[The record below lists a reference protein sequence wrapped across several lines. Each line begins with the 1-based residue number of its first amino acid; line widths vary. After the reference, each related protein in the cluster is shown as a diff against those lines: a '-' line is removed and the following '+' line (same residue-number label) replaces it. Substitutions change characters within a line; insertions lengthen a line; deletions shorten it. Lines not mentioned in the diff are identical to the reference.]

1 VIVNVKGHGK
11 IKFPDSM
18 SESEVRSVL
27 KQFETPKDNTLP
39 KLLATFEK
47 LLKQKP
53 QVVTEQ
59 KIVEVEKQV
68 IVKVP
73 DTKIVEVDRIV
84 EVQAEAVNWI
94 FSIKRDDDGISQVI
108 AEPFD
113 NG

>member
-1 VIVNVKGHGK
+1 MIVNVKGHGK

-18 SESEVRSVL
+18 SESEIRSVL
-27 KQFETPKDNTLP
+27 KQFETPKDDTMP
-39 KLLATFEK
+39 KLLATLEK

-53 QVVTEQ
+53 QVITEQ

-73 DTKIVEVDRIV
+73 EVKLVEVEKVV
-84 EVQAEAVNWI
+84 EVVSDPVNWQ
-94 FSIKRDDDGISQVI
+94 FTVNKDDGTSYTVI
-108 AEPFD
+108 AEPI